1 MLAAAAAAAAAN
13 AYRDDGRFL
22 LTADACRAAGLLV
35 ETPAGAVPEDGGAG
49 QVVLYTVP
57 VWKLEALWDVL
68 LVLRRAVAGDPDTDV
83 VRGLLELLCADVV
96 AAARTVGRVVA
107 DLEKVAAVLVLELP
121 EVKAVATAV
130 VLGEERGDA
139 AVDAYRRITAA
150 WTDAGVR
157 H

>member
-1 MLAAAAAAAAAN
+1 MA
-13 AYRDDGRFL
+13 
-22 LTADACRAAGLLV
+22 
-35 ETPAGAVPEDGGAG
+35 
-49 QVVLYTVP
+49 LYTVP

-121 EVKAVATAV
+121 EVKAVELPEVKAVAAAV
-130 VLGEERGDA
+130 VLGEEQGDA
-139 AVDAYRRITAA
+139 AVDAYRRIAAA